1 MHAVPEP
8 QTILEVLVAQRAR
21 RVVAPAGIP
30 AAVRASLV
38 DAVDRARKTPAM
50 IQRIESLGFLP
61 ILDDPAQ
68 FAATVR
74 AEIEKYTGIARK
86 ARTTAGGTS
95 GAASQ

>member
-1 MHAVPEP
+1 
-8 QTILEVLVAQRAR
+8 
-21 RVVAPAGIP
+21 
-30 AAVRASLV
+30 
-38 DAVDRARKTPAM
+38 M
-50 IQRIESLGFLP
+50 IRRIESLGFLP

-74 AEIEKYTGIARK
+74 AEIEKYAGITRK